1 MIKTN
6 KVNRMK
12 KILILISLLFVTF
25 GLLNA
30 QQRKVSPALAELL
43 NQKDSIVLN
52 QKLTQLQNSNK
63 EDSLSLLMSYYA
75 ATQNGVK
82 YKAINKQSLEK
93 FPNGL
98 AAFNVAADEIY
109 NETNGF
115 ENEKKYTDFI
125 KRFGSNPQFKEDK
138 FFESAKFFVAS
149 SFAKTNPTKTIEW
162 IDLIQDTVYKTK
174 AYSYGSRELFAAK
187 QYAPAEILI
196 KRALDDLKRR
206 SLTESEDYFT
216 YSKAYAATL
225 FMNKKYDEGFIYA
238 KKAYDYSN
246 KKDKELNEIYLNLLI
261 ATRQFKE
268 AYPLMEEGIK
278 NGTAAFFV
286 KEQLANAY
294 LAVTGNTTGFKE
306 YEASLYAAQK
316 KKLITELSR
325 QLVSEK
331 APDFSLKDVDGKTV
345 TLESLKGKVVVLD
358 FWATW
363 CGPCKRS
370 FPAMQMAVNKYKN
383 DSDVKFL
390 FIHTWEK
397 DDNAILN
404 AKKFILDNKYT
415 FQVLMDTK
423 DAVTG
428 KNKVVTDYKISG
440 IPAKFVID
448 ANGKIRFKLT
458 GFSGGND
465 AALAELSAMI
475 EIAKNNK

>member
-1 MIKTN
+1 
-6 KVNRMK
+6 MK
-12 KILILISLLFVTF
+12 KITILISLLFVTF

-43 NQKDSIVLN
+43 NQKDSLVLN
-52 QKLTQLQNSNK
+52 QKLKLLQESNK
-63 EDSLSLLMSYYA
+63 EADISLLISYYFT
-75 ATQNGVK
+75 TQNDVK
-82 YKAINKQSLEK
+82 LEAVNKLSLEK

-109 NETNGF
+109 NETNGL
-115 ENEKKYTDFI
+115 ENEKKYNSFI
-125 KRFGSNPQFKEDK
+125 KRFGSDPQFNGNK

-149 SFAKTNPTKTIEW
+149 SFAKTNPAKTIEW

-174 AYSYGSRELFAAK
+174 AYSYGCRELFAAK
-187 QYAPAEILI
+187 QYVAAEILI
-196 KRALDDLKRR
+196 KRALDDLNRR
-206 SLTESEDYFT
+206 SQSESEDYFT

-238 KKAYDYSN
+238 KKAYDHSD
-246 KKDKELNEIYLNLLI
+246 KKDKDLNETYLNLLI

-268 AYPLMEEGIK
+268 AYPLMEESIK
-278 NGTAAFFV
+278 NGTASPLV
-286 KEQLANAY
+286 NEQLENAY
-294 LAVTGNTTGFKE
+294 LAVNGDTTGFKE
-306 YEASLYAAQK
+306 HEAALYSVQK
-316 KKLITELSR
+316 EKLITELTH
-325 QLVSEK
+325 QLVNEP
-331 APDFSLKDVDGKTV
+331 APGFSLKDVDGKTV

-363 CGPCKRS
+363 CAPCKRS
-370 FPAMQMAVNKYKN
+370 FPAMQMAVDKYKN

-397 DDNAILN
+397 DDNATQN

-423 DAVTG
+423 DVVTG

-448 ANGKIRFKLT
+448 ANGKICFKLT
-458 GFSGGND
+458 GFSGGDD
-465 AALAELSAMI
+465 AALTELSAMI
-475 EIAKNNK
+475 EMAKKTKQ